1 MLKEKI
7 LDLKKIAPNAAFF
20 TSINLNDSAQNND
33 CSSQADTADAD
44 ETDIT
49 CLPETLTSLFD
60 SAAVNLGNDDLPSPC
75 KDIHLQ
81 YHQAVRGF
89 CKLGDPA
96 YFNEFSK
103 LGQKKR
109 LIRRKILF
117 RR

>member
-33 CSSQADTADAD
+33 FSSQADTADAD

-60 SAAVNLGNDDLPSPC
+60 SAAVNLGNDDLTSPC
-75 KDIHLQ
+75 KDIYLQ

-103 LGQKKR
+103 LGEKKR